1 MSNFVVTP
9 QDQVAISLVLE
20 ALDDLG
26 NGRLPSPSAMNALR
40 EHAITTSVFMS
51 TFADKILSDNNL
63 KSNSRMRR
71 AVFVSRAVQVRSIGV
86 SCEGNA

>member
-1 MSNFVVTP
+1 MPNFIVTP

-26 NGRLPSPSAMNALR
+26 SGRLPSPSAMNALR

-51 TFADKILSDNNL
+51 TFADKILRDDNL

-71 AVFVSRAVQVRSIGV
+71 AVFVSRAIQLRTIGV
-86 SCEGNA
+86 NCEGNA